1 MIYSRSK
8 RLKRVRTKRSGSIK
22 LVLKTKKE
30 GEASF
35 GGDFDLMI
43 WSAVLSA
50 FLSPFLLFLSHFSFS
65 LSRARVVVVV
75 VVVAFESASF
85 DGSYHKERENKNS
98 LAAARVS
105 SACSPFCWLQMN
117 LDLL

>member
-8 RLKRVRTKRSGSIK
+8 RLKRVRTKRSESIK

-35 GGDFDLMI
+35 GDDFDLMI

-50 FLSPFLLFLSHFSFS
+50 FLSPFPLFS
-65 LSRARVVVVV
+65 LSFFFLSFSRAR
-75 VVVAFESASF
+75 
-85 DGSYHKERENKNS
+85 RRRRRRRR
-98 LAAARVS
+98 RV
-105 SACSPFCWLQMN
+105 
-117 LDLL
+117 

>member
-1 MIYSRSK
+1 M
-8 RLKRVRTKRSGSIK
+8 
-22 LVLKTKKE
+22 VLKTKKE

-50 FLSPFLLFLSHFSFS
+50 FLSPFLLFS
-65 LSRARVVVVV
+65 LSFFFLSISRGVVVVVVVV

>member
-1 MIYSRSK
+1 
-8 RLKRVRTKRSGSIK
+8 

-50 FLSPFLLFLSHFSFS
+50 FLSPFLLFSLSFFFLSI
-65 LSRARVVVVV
+65 SRAR
-75 VVVAFESASF
+75 
-85 DGSYHKERENKNS
+85 RRRRRR
-98 LAAARVS
+98 RV
-105 SACSPFCWLQMN
+105 
-117 LDLL
+117 

>member
-1 MIYSRSK
+1 
-8 RLKRVRTKRSGSIK
+8 

-35 GGDFDLMI
+35 L
-43 WSAVLSA
+43 LS
-50 FLSPFLLFLSHFSFS
+50 FLRFFFFLSHFSFS
-65 LSRARVVVVV
+65 LSRARVVV

>member
-1 MIYSRSK
+1 VIYSRLK
-8 RLKRVRTKRSGSIK
+8 RLKRVRTKRSGSNKIVFK
-22 LVLKTKKE
+22 NSEREEEKE

-35 GGDFDLMI
+35 GGDFDLM
-43 WSAVLSA
+43 SAVLSA
-50 FLSPFLLFLSHFSFS
+50 FL
-65 LSRARVVVVV
+65 
-75 VVVAFESASF
+75 
-85 DGSYHKERENKNS
+85 KNS

>member
-35 GGDFDLMI
+35 GGDFDLM
-43 WSAVLSA
+43 SAVLSA
-50 FLSPFLLFLSHFSFS
+50 FLSPFLLFSLSFFFLSI
-65 LSRARVVVVV
+65 SRAR
-75 VVVAFESASF
+75 
-85 DGSYHKERENKNS
+85 RRRRR
-98 LAAARVS
+98 RV
-105 SACSPFCWLQMN
+105 
-117 LDLL
+117 

>member
-1 MIYSRSK
+1 MIYSRLK
-8 RLKRVRTKRSGSIK
+8 RLKRVRTKRSGSSIK

-50 FLSPFLLFLSHFSFS
+50 FLSPFLLFSLSFFFLSI
-65 LSRARVVVVV
+65 SRAR
-75 VVVAFESASF
+75 
-85 DGSYHKERENKNS
+85 RRRRRRR
-98 LAAARVS
+98 RV
-105 SACSPFCWLQMN
+105 
-117 LDLL
+117 